1 MTNQELN
8 FKIAQLVYPNGTVSP
23 LRRDG
28 TEPEV
33 IVHVN
38 GNRVCGVINYCNNFN
53 DLMPLI
59 FEHGISFSDNYQDG
73 LFAATKWHYLGD
85 ATTFTSARDKDPQI
99 ALAECLLLVLQ
110 EKEKANAS

>member
-8 FKIAQLVYPNGTVSP
+8 LAIAQLVYPDAWYQ
-23 LRRDG
+23 DG
-28 TEPEV
+28 CM
-33 IVHVN
+33 VN
-38 GNRVCGVINYCNNFN
+38 GVVVIQLPDYCNNWN
-53 DLMPLI
+53 DLMPLVI
-59 FEHGISFSDNYQDG
+59 EYGISLSDNYQDG

-110 EKEKANAS
+110 EKEKAE